1 MSKFAIICVDDE
13 QAMLDSLEIEL
24 NQVLEAKYLIET
36 ASDAEEALTL
46 FEELRSDGYEIPLVI
61 ADYIMPN
68 MKGDELLRRVHALSN
83 RTLKIMLTGQAT
95 LEAMAY
101 AIKYANLYRYI
112 SKPLESADFQL
123 TIKEALNSYVQTRQ
137 LEQFYA
143 ELEAKVVERTKE
155 LHEKNAQLIA
165 LNQDKNEFLGIAAHD
180 LKNPLSA
187 IQGLSDII
195 ARNFDNLSKEK
206 IVNYANMV
214 YISSRKMFELIKNLL
229 DVNKIESGKI
239 TVNLEVVN
247 LYSVA
252 KELVDSY
259 QERSKAKNITIHFQA
274 TESRYTILVDRNVI
288 YQVLDNLISNA
299 VKYTHLGSDIHIDLS
314 QNETHVCCL
323 IKDEG
328 PGIAE
333 QDLPKLFGKFT
344 RLATKPT
351 GGEHSTGLGLFIV
364 KKLVDT
370 MSGEVWC
377 ESEEG
382 KGAMFAIKFPIT
394 KQAMPTYSSTY

>member
-36 ASDAEEALTL
+36 ASDGEEALAL
-46 FEELRSDGYEIPLVI
+46 FEELCADGYEIPVVI

-68 MKGDELLRRVHALSN
+68 MKGDELLRRIHTLSAH
-83 RTLKIMLTGQAT
+83 TLKIMLTGQAT

-112 SKPLESADFQL
+112 AKPLESADFQL
-123 TIKEALNSYVQTRQ
+123 TIKEALNSYFQVQQ

-143 ELEAKVVERTKE
+143 ELEAKVIERTKE

-206 IVNYANMV
+206 IVNYANMI

-239 TVNLEVVN
+239 TVNLEPVN
-247 LYSVA
+247 LLSIA
-252 KELVDSY
+252 KELTESY
-259 QERSKAKNITIHFQA
+259 TERGKAKNIAVHFSA
-274 TESRYTILVDRNVI
+274 TEHRYVAMIDRNVI

-299 VKYTHLGSDIHIDLS
+299 VKYTYQGSHVYVSLS
-314 QNETHVCCL
+314 QNDTHICCL
-323 IKDEG
+323 IQDEG
-328 PGIAE
+328 PGIAA

-344 RLATKPT
+344 RLSTKPT

-364 KKLVDT
+364 KKLVDA
-370 MSGEVWC
+370 MLGEVWC
-377 ESEEG
+377 ESDTG
-382 KGAMFAIKFPIT
+382 KGATFIVRFPIT
-394 KQAMPTYSSTY
+394 QLAPRSFM

>member
-24 NQVLEAKYLIET
+24 NQVLESKYLIET

-46 FEELRSDGYEIPLVI
+46 FEELRGDGYEIPLVI

-83 RTLKIMLTGQAT
+83 QTLKIMLTGQAT

-112 SKPLESADFQL
+112 AKPLESADFQL
-123 TIKEALNSYVQTRQ
+123 TIKEALNSYLQTQQ
-137 LEQFYA
+137 LQQFYA
-143 ELEAKVVERTKE
+143 ELEAKVVERTRE

-165 LNQDKNEFLGIAAHD
+165 LNQDQNEFLGIAAHD

-206 IVNYANMV
+206 IVNYSNMI

-229 DVNKIESGKI
+229 DVNRIESGKI
-239 TVNLEVVN
+239 TVNLEPVN
-247 LYSVA
+247 LISVA
-252 KELVDSY
+252 KELADSY

-274 TESRYTILVDRNVI
+274 TEARYMALLDRNVI

-299 VKYTHLGSDIHIDLS
+299 VKYTYQGSNIYVNLS
-314 QNETHVCCL
+314 QNEKHTHCF

-344 RLATKPT
+344 RLSTKPT

-364 KKLVDT
+364 KKLVEA
-370 MSGEVWC
+370 MSGDVWC
-377 ESEEG
+377 ESEIG
-382 KGAMFAIKFPIT
+382 KGSTFAIKFPLT
-394 KQAMPTYSSTY
+394 TQMLPNF